1 MYQRT
6 VLVVDDEPLIRMTLA
21 DSLADEGYAVLEAS
35 NVLEAVAVLGR
46 HRIDALITDVD
57 MPGTLNGFDLMRLV
71 VSYGG
76 TVAVIVTSG
85 GHTAAEIEGERVC
98 FLAKPYRMETILVEL
113 ENRMSSIRYPA
124 AALAR

>member
-21 DSLADEGYAVLEAS
+21 DFLTDEGFGVLEAS

-57 MPGTLNGFDLMRLV
+57 MPGALNGFDLVKLV
-71 VSYGG
+71 HSYRAG
-76 TVAVIVTSG
+76 VAVIVTSG
-85 GHTAAEIEGERVC
+85 GHTAAEIDGYRVS
-98 FLAKPYRMETILVEL
+98 FLAKPYRRDAIREEL
-113 ENRMSSIRYPA
+113 ENRMLPVRHPPT
-124 AALAR
+124 ALSG